1 MIFELINFYFYL
13 LLIINILLTVLLY
26 KSFRIINEFK
36 KILIEFNDIQI
47 TNKKNNETVNE
58 FNKILI
64 ELNDIQLN
72 NQKSNEIIVDLLKL
86 NLLSYAHNVLEK

>member
-1 MIFELINFYFYL
+1 MNFGLINFYFYL

-47 TNKKNNETVNE
+47 TNQKTNETIVN
-58 FNKILI
+58 
-64 ELNDIQLN
+64 
-72 NQKSNEIIVDLLKL
+72 LLKL
-86 NLLSYAHNVLEK
+86 NLLNFL

>member
-1 MIFELINFYFYL
+1 MIFGLINFYFYL

-36 KILIEFNDIQI
+36 KILIELNDIQLK
-47 TNKKNNETVNE
+47 NKKDNETINE
-58 FNKILI
+58 FKKILI

-72 NQKSNEIIVDLLKL
+72 NQKNNETIVELLKL
-86 NLLSYAHNVLEK
+86 YLLSYSHNVLEK